1 MRRLDRA
8 VRRSEAGGEPLPSVF
23 KALEAMKIVLR
34 RSEISMIAGQP
45 GAGKSTLAL
54 ALALRMRVPT
64 LYFSADTGAH
74 TMGMRCLSMLSNKT
88 QEQAELSLAKEPA
101 WSNQVLQDTRH
112 IMWSFDS
119 SPTLEDMDTEVKA
132 FEELWGT
139 NPSLIV
145 VDNLIDISDGGG
157 EEFSQMRQT
166 MKELKY
172 LARITNAA
180 VLVLHH
186 TSEAYDG
193 HPCPPRSAIQ
203 GKVSQ
208 LPALI
213 CSVAQTATG
222 DLAVAPLKNRYG
234 KADPSGTTATFLVF
248 NGENMLLADRIS

>member
-1 MRRLDRA
+1 
-8 VRRSEAGGEPLPSVF
+8 
-23 KALEAMKIVLR
+23 
-34 RSEISMIAGQP
+34 
-45 GAGKSTLAL
+45 
-54 ALALRMRVPT
+54 
-64 LYFSADTGAH
+64 
-74 TMGMRCLSMLSNKT
+74 MG
-88 QEQAELSLAKEPA
+88 
-101 WSNQVLQDTRH
+101 H
-112 IMWSFDS
+112 
-119 SPTLEDMDTEVKA
+119 
-132 FEELWGT
+132 

-172 LARITNAA
+172 LARLTNAA

-248 NGENMLLADRIS
+248 NGESMLLADRV